1 MKVTENQN
9 HLMEQNLSLHNC
21 GRVMNENPE
30 LHMYQEAPF
39 QTKLLSANHQTNNLR
54 NRLGQEVGLD
64 RDEKRNWA
72 RRKWVR
78 QLVGTHI

>member
-1 MKVTENQN
+1 MTVTENQN

-21 GRVMNENPE
+21 GRMMNENSE
-30 LHMYQEAPF
+30 LRMYQVAPF

-54 NRLGQEVGLD
+54 NRLVQEVGLD
-64 RDEKRNWA
+64 RDEKMNWT

-78 QLVGTHI
+78 QLVETHI